1 MSDAAHNN
9 GEPLGSDGERL
20 GSDGG
25 RLGSQNGRRGP
36 VFLVRMFSS
45 LRTRNYRLW
54 FIGQTV
60 SQCGTWMQS
69 VAQYWLVLELTHS
82 AFDLG
87 VTAALQFAPVL
98 LFGTIGGLVAD
109 RFDKRKVVLLTQ
121 TAFTVQA
128 TALWV
133 LVASGS
139 VRIWMVWALASS
151 MGFIN
156 VFDNPSRQS
165 FVMEMAGP
173 DDLTNAVSLNSIIVN
188 VSRIVGPALAGILI
202 ATVGLSWAFLAN
214 AVSFAAVIGALSAMR
229 PSELHRSPPVSRAKG
244 QIRAGLRYAWQAW
257 ELRVP
262 LLMMAVMG
270 TLAYNFSVLLPL
282 FAHDV
287 FHRGAGTYSALTV
300 AMGIGALAGGLT
312 IAARQR
318 PSHRLLVAVSLAF
331 GVFILAVAAAPT
343 LPVCLLLL
351 VAMGAASIMFI
362 ATANSL
368 LQLNS
373 SHAMRGRVMA
383 LWAVVFL
390 GSTPVGAPLIGFLAG
405 RYGPRFALGVGGVAT
420 LLVAL
425 WAGFALRRIR
435 NTRDAAAD
443 EAAPAA
449 SGAASFPAIDA
460 NVLEGGLGRG
470 R

>member
-1 MSDAAHNN
+1 MSDLPAT
-9 GEPLGSDGERL
+9 SDGSRP
-20 GSDGG
+20 
-25 RLGSQNGRRGP
+25 P
-36 VFLVRMFSS
+36 VFLKRMFHS

-54 FIGQTV
+54 FVGQTV

-87 VTAALQFAPVL
+87 ITAALQFTPVL
-98 LFGTIGGLVAD
+98 LFGTIGGLAAD
-109 RFDKRKVVLLTQ
+109 RFDKRKVLLVTQ

-128 TALWV
+128 AALWV

-139 VRIWMVWALASS
+139 VQLWMVWALATLY
-151 MGFIN
+151 GFIN
-156 VFDNPSRQS
+156 VLDNPSRQS

-173 DDLTNAVSLNSIIVN
+173 DDLTNAVSLNSVIVN
-188 VSRIVGPALAGILI
+188 VSRIVGPAVAGVMI

-214 AVSFAAVIGALSAMR
+214 AISFAAVIGALYAMR
-229 PSELHRSPPVSRAKG
+229 ASELHRRPPVGRAKG
-244 QIRAGLRYAWQAW
+244 QIRAGLRYAWRAW

-262 LLMMAVMG
+262 LVMMAVIG
-270 TLAYNFSVLLPL
+270 TLAYNFSVILPL
-282 FAHDV
+282 YAHDV

-312 IAARQR
+312 LAARQR
-318 PSHRLLVAVSLAF
+318 PSHRLLVAVTLAF
-331 GVFILAVAAAPT
+331 GAFILAVAAAPT
-343 LPVCLLLL
+343 LPLCLALL
-351 VAMGAASIMFI
+351 VLMGAASIMFI

-373 SHAMRGRVMA
+373 SGAMRGRVMA

-390 GSTPVGAPLIGFLAG
+390 GSTPIGAPLIGFIAG
-405 RYGPRFALGVGGVAT
+405 RYGPRSALALGGVAT
-420 LLVAL
+420 LAIAT
-425 WAGFALRRIR
+425 WAGLELRRIR
-435 NTRDAAAD
+435 DTRAANL
-443 EAAPAA
+443 AALDGELP
-449 SGAASFPAIDA
+449 
-460 NVLEGGLGRG
+460 EGSLSRS

>member
-1 MSDAAHNN
+1 
-9 GEPLGSDGERL
+9 
-20 GSDGG
+20 
-25 RLGSQNGRRGP
+25 
-36 VFLVRMFSS
+36 MFRS

-54 FIGQTV
+54 FFGQTV

-109 RFDKRKVVLLTQ
+109 RFDKRKVLLVTQ

-128 TALWV
+128 TVLWV

-139 VRIWMVWALASS
+139 VHLWMVWALAS
-151 MGFIN
+151 MYGFIN
-156 VFDNPSRQS
+156 VADNPSRQS
-165 FVMEMAGP
+165 FVVEMAGP
-173 DDLTNAVSLNSIIVN
+173 DDLTNAVGLNSVIVN
-188 VSRIVGPALAGILI
+188 MSRIVGPAVAGVMI

-214 AVSFAAVIGALSAMR
+214 AISFAAVIGALYAMR
-229 PSELHRSPPVSRAKG
+229 ASELHRRPPLARAKG

-262 LLMMAVMG
+262 LIMMAVIGM
-270 TLAYNFSVLLPL
+270 LAYNFSVILPL
-282 FAHDV
+282 FAHDI

-300 AMGIGALAGGLT
+300 AMGVGALAGGLT
-312 IAARQR
+312 IASRRR
-318 PSHRLLVAVSLAF
+318 PSHRLLVVVSLAF

-343 LPVCLLLL
+343 LPLCIAMLAL
-351 VAMGAASIMFI
+351 MGAASIMFI

-373 SHAMRGRVMA
+373 SGAMRGRVMA

-390 GSTPVGAPLIGFLAG
+390 GSTPIGAPLIGFLAG
-405 RYGPRFALGVGGVAT
+405 RYGARYALGLGGVAT
-420 LLVAL
+420 LLIAG
-425 WAGFALRRIR
+425 WAGFELRRIR
-435 NTRDAAAD
+435 NA
-443 EAAPAA
+443 
-449 SGAASFPAIDA
+449 GAATANYSAIDA
-460 NVLEGGLGRG
+460 EVIEGSLSRG
-470 R
+470 Q